1 MYKRQNVNSTSPLLL
16 QTGGSERIRITS
28 NNEIGIAGA
37 NYGSSGQVLTSGGSG
52 NAVTWSTITS
62 TTINSNADNRIITG
76 SGTANTLNGEAN
88 LTFDG
93 STLLV
98 NGNLSI
104 ADKIIHTG
112 DTNCF
117 ISFAAA
123 DQIVFEGGG
132 HERFRINGTTGRY
145 LFGRDITG
153 RTAHYNNTGVVP
165 IIQIEDDTEASL
177 SVAKFSNNTDSSR
190 IYLQKGRGS
199 TGSAAKVQDGDTLGM
214 IVFNGYN
221 GSGFRNA
228 AQITAEVDGD
238 PATGNLSTDMPGA
251 LVFKTSADQTNVP
264 AERLRIDSSGIVTI
278 SAGVNNEGL
287 RITGQNNNAVIFT
300 SPSINGSAGYR
311 LNHHPST
318 NVLRVDTTD
327 QNGTYTGTVASF
339 SSNGLD
345 MADNI
350 KLRLGTSQDLTL
362 YHYGNDAYIDNAT
375 GSILFRQGGSEKV
388 RISSSGDI
396 TASHSGLAVN
406 IFESTDNHSRLRIK
420 SSDASLAQLEFAD
433 QTDADAGEIRYDH
446 GNDRMTFHVGSNVER
461 FSIDSDGELTS
472 TANNNGQII
481 HSFKNDNT
489 TAGSSAMTVE
499 HWFRFNRSGGGM
511 NASAARIIAG
521 KEREWIGGA
530 SNQDGYFAV
539 HTTADETSSEKMRIS
554 SGGIMTRPF
563 QPAFSA
569 RGNSSPVDSSE
580 GYTGTLSNYMTTMTS
595 NIGSHYKTSGSD
607 IGNFVAP
614 VAGNYFFSAGCL
626 IRSVSYTHLTLPTKA

>member
-1 MYKRQNVNSTSPLLL
+1 MALTKISGSILKDPLNLGEVSIGGTLTYQDVTNVDSVGLGTFRS
-16 QTGGSERIRITS
+16 
-28 NNEIGIAGA
+28 GI
-37 NYGSSGQVLTSGGSG
+37 NVSGGQLDVGSNIKLG
-52 NAVTWSTITS
+52 NAGVITA
-62 TTINSNADNRIITG
+62 TT
-76 SGTANTLNGEAN
+76 
-88 LTFDG
+88 F
-93 STLLV
+93 
-98 NGNLSI
+98 
-104 ADKIIHTG
+104 
-112 DTNCF
+112 
-117 ISFAAA
+117 
-123 DQIVFEGGG
+123 
-132 HERFRINGTTGRY
+132 
-145 LFGRDITG
+145 
-153 RTAHYNNTGVVP
+153 
-165 IIQIEDDTEASL
+165 
-177 SVAKFSNNTDSSR
+177 
-190 IYLQKGRGS
+190 KG
-199 TGSAAKVQDGDTLGM
+199 DGDFVELD
-214 IVFNGYN
+214 
-221 GSGFRNA
+221 
-228 AQITAEVDGD
+228 VDG
-238 PATGNLSTDMPGA
+238 
-251 LVFKTSADQTNVP
+251 QTNLDHTSIV
-264 AERLRIDSSGIVTI
+264 GIVTI

-300 SPSINGSAGYR
+300 SPSINSSAGYR

-327 QNGTYTGTVASF
+327 QNGTFSGIVASF
-339 SSNGLD
+339 SSAGLD

-446 GNDRMTFHVGSNVER
+446 ANDRMTFHVGSNTER

-569 RGNSSPVDSSE
+569 RGNNSPVDSSE

-614 VAGNYFFSAGCL
+614 VAGNYYFSAGCL
-626 IRSVSYTHLTLPTKA
+626 IRLRNSSSSGSAELTFHKNGSNISTRSLGYSYVVGSNDHDNITINSIIPLAAGDKVALVAYACSSDVDFYWGQGLGNFHGYLIG

>member
-1 MYKRQNVNSTSPLLL
+1 MALTKISGSILKDPLNLGEVSIGGTLTYQDVTNVDSVGVITAR
-16 QTGGSERIRITS
+16 TGI
-28 NNEIGIAGA
+28 N
-37 NYGSSGQVLTSGGSG
+37 VSGGQLDVGNNIKIG
-52 NAVTWSTITS
+52 NAG
-62 TTINSNADNRIITG
+62 IITATELDI
-76 SGTANTLNGEAN
+76 SG
-88 LTFDG
+88 
-93 STLLV
+93 
-98 NGNLSI
+98 
-104 ADKIIHTG
+104 
-112 DTNCF
+112 
-117 ISFAAA
+117 
-123 DQIVFEGGG
+123 
-132 HERFRINGTTGRY
+132 
-145 LFGRDITG
+145 DI
-153 RTAHYNNTGVVP
+153 
-165 IIQIEDDTEASL
+165 D
-177 SVAKFSNNTDSSR
+177 
-190 IYLQKGRGS
+190 
-199 TGSAAKVQDGDTLGM
+199 
-214 IVFNGYN
+214 
-221 GSGFRNA
+221 
-228 AQITAEVDGD
+228 VDGH
-238 PATGNLSTDMPGA
+238 TNLD
-251 LVFKTSADQTNVP
+251 NVS
-264 AERLRIDSSGIVTI
+264 IVGIVTI

-327 QNGTYTGTVASF
+327 QNGTYTGIVASF

-554 SGGIMTRPF
+554 SGGIMTRPY
-563 QPAFSA
+563 QPAFSMQ
-569 RGNSSPVDSSE
+569 GLSSPSDSSE
-580 GYTGTLSNYMTTMTS
+580 GYTGILSNYITITEC
-595 NIGSHYKTSGSD
+595 NVGGHYKTSGTD
-607 IGNFVAP
+607 QGKFVAP
-614 VAGNYFFSAGCL
+614 VNGNYFFSAGVLLRLRSGSSGSGELTFYKNGSNISARSLGYSYVLGTNDHDNVTITSIISLTAGDKVHLVSHACSSNLDWYWGQGLGNFSGYL
-626 IRSVSYTHLTLPTKA
+626 IG